1 MEPDLAEYRDL
12 IERFYRLMRRSR
24 RMALVEAGD
33 DAWTLQEMVA
43 HLVDSASNNHQRFVR
58 LQLADRLEFPAYDAE
73 EWRRASR
80 AKTASYRDLVAL
92 YLLYNRYILHLVAWL
107 DRDCLGN
114 RWLSPDGDRTLA
126 FLVEDYFAHQ
136 RWHLELFERRIAEI
150 RALRKVR
157 GGGKRT
163 REGA

>member
-1 MEPDLAEYRDL
+1 METDLADYRDL
-12 IERFYRLMRRSR
+12 IERFHRLMRRSR
-24 RMALVEAGD
+24 RVALVEAGD

-58 LQLADRLEFPAYDAE
+58 LQIESRLEFPAYDAE
-73 EWRRASR
+73 EWRRVSR

-107 DRDCLGN
+107 DRDSLAH
-114 RWLSPDGDRTLA
+114 RWISPDGDRTLA

-150 RALRKVR
+150 RDLRKR
-157 GGGKRT
+157 RWRGKRP
-163 REGA
+163 EVGV

>member
-12 IERFYRLMRRSR
+12 IERFTADASLAAHGPRRG
-24 RMALVEAGD
+24 GD

-126 FLVEDYFAHQ
+126 FS
-136 RWHLELFERRIAEI
+136 RRGLLRAPALAP
-150 RALRKVR
+150 RALRAEDR
-157 GGGKRT
+157 
-163 REGA
+163 